1 MRRLGRYGIPALAA
15 ALLVALAAWRK
26 SPSSREA
33 APGKAPEVRPA
44 ARAVELPAVPVA
56 SAPAAGYP
64 HDSVL
69 AQALRGE
76 LPPPSSDVL
85 SGPLTAEGSG
95 GRDGDFPDLSLNP
108 SQRTIVDTLLA
119 RRRADFDAIRREAL
133 ASPQSRESADLLS
146 ARLKK
151 AHDTSLAGIR
161 DCLLPDQ
168 RAAFDEIVKAGK
180 WGGYTLVIP
189 LRP

>member
-1 MRRLGRYGIPALAA
+1 MRRLGRYEIPALAA

-33 APGKAPEVRPA
+33 GSGKAPEPRPA
-44 ARAVELPAVPVA
+44 ARAVGLPPAPLG
-56 SAPAAGYP
+56 SAPAAGNP
-64 HDSVL
+64 HDSFF

-76 LPPPSSDVL
+76 VPPLSSDVL

-95 GRDGDFPDLSLNP
+95 GRDGDFPDLSLNS
-108 SQRTIVDTLLA
+108 SQRTIVESLLA
-119 RRRADFDAIRREAL
+119 RRRDAFAAIHREAQS
-133 ASPQSRESADLLS
+133 SPQTRESAGLLS
-146 ARLKK
+146 SRLKE
-151 AHDTSLAGIR
+151 AHETSVASIR

-168 RAAFDEIVKAGK
+168 RAAFDEALKSGK